1 MRIKINVVRMDKEVE
16 MVKYAHE
23 GDAAFDLRASID
35 MEIEA
40 GEKVLVPTG
49 LKFAIPKGHV
59 GLIWDRS
66 GLAVKHSLHCLAGVI
81 DSGYRGETKVVIINL
96 GKDIFS
102 VKKGMRIA
110 QMLIQKVETV
120 EFEEVDSH
128 EDTLRNQGG
137 FGSTGLH

>member
-1 MRIKINVVRMDKEVE
+1 MDKEVE